1 MINLY
6 CGGSKLCVNT
16 LHVLRYLRNDPTL
29 GIYLSKEPNY
39 TITAYC
45 DSNWNACPDSRKSVS
60 GYIVLIGNCPVS
72 WKSKKQTTVSLSSAE
87 AECRAV
93 RKVVGELVWIER
105 LLHELG
111 EGPSQPIS
119 VFCDSQAAIHIA
131 KNSVFHE
138 RTKHIEVDCHF
149 VRDKLQEGLV
159 TLHHIPTVE

>member
-1 MINLY
+1 M
-6 CGGSKLCVNT
+6 
-16 LHVLRYLRNDPTL
+16 
-29 GIYLSKEPNY
+29 
-39 TITAYC
+39 
-45 DSNWNACPDSRKSVS
+45 S
-60 GYIVLIGNCPVS
+60 GYIVLIRNCPIR

-87 AECRAV
+87 AEYRAI
-93 RKVVGELVWIER
+93 RKVVGELVWTER

-131 KNSVFHE
+131 KNPVFHE

-159 TLHHIPTVE
+159 TLHHIPTVEQLADILTKSLTGAKHSTILHKLSRSISLPT